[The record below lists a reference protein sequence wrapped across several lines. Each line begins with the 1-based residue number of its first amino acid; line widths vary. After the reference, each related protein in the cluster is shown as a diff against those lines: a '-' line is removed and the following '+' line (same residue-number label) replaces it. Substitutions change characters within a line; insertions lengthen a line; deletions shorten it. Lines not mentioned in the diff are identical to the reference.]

1 MHIVRSRISV
11 SAANGCWVKV
21 SPIFPVCRWRMT
33 PTFCVSKGGP
43 MSYSADSVANNAFS
57 SRSPNAGGKSRPKLF
72 CVDKSQRIVTL
83 RGNIEA
89 TPYAMSVPGTRRT
102 RSLTA
107 TNSMLSQKIASVYGE
122 GRPQMEKS
130 VMPNIETALLVIDVQ
145 ESFRYRPYWAD
156 SDVSFFIENLQ
167 ALVDGAKSRNMPVVQ
182 IFHVEDSGPFSLA
195 SGHVVSFQGLSF
207 EPDAVFYK
215 RSHSALV
222 GSGLDVWLIRNGIR
236 RVIVCGIRTEQ
247 CCETTARHASD
258 SGYSVDYVTNATLT
272 FPMIDRH
279 GREWCPDEIKA
290 RSELVLDGRFARV
303 VSVGEALVGCAEHLV
318 G

>member
-1 MHIVRSRISV
+1 
-11 SAANGCWVKV
+11 
-21 SPIFPVCRWRMT
+21 
-33 PTFCVSKGGP
+33 
-43 MSYSADSVANNAFS
+43 
-57 SRSPNAGGKSRPKLF
+57 
-72 CVDKSQRIVTL
+72 
-83 RGNIEA
+83 
-89 TPYAMSVPGTRRT
+89 
-102 RSLTA
+102 
-107 TNSMLSQKIASVYGE
+107 
-122 GRPQMEKS
+122 MEKP

-195 SGHVVSFQGLSF
+195 SGYVVSFQGLSL